1 MKKNY
6 FWYGLLGLL
15 ALYLITIAFIPGFHI
30 FFSNMLMLA
39 LFFMLIALS
48 NRSIFFFFLALG
60 FLSIYLKDIF
70 HFDYSTGPLFTGIII
85 IGVILN
91 SFLKPHYSYS
101 YKGNHYF
108 NMKQNANYIDN
119 ETDVFL
125 KILFSENTSYVTS
138 QELNKI
144 IIDTKFGEQ
153 SVDLSQA
160 QFMTDSPEIHIDVSF
175 GETNLRI
182 PNNWKII
189 NKTHSPFASISF
201 SGFPSTNGDFINVTL
216 TGTVAMGSLN
226 IQY

>member
-1 MKKNY
+1 
-6 FWYGLLGLL
+6 
-15 ALYLITIAFIPGFHI
+15 
-30 FFSNMLMLA
+30 
-39 LFFMLIALS
+39 
-48 NRSIFFFFLALG
+48 
-60 FLSIYLKDIF
+60 
-70 HFDYSTGPLFTGIII
+70 
-85 IGVILN
+85 
-91 SFLKPHYSYS
+91 
-101 YKGNHYF
+101 
-108 NMKQNANYIDN
+108 MKQNANYIDN

-125 KILFSENTSYVTS
+125 KTLFSENTSYVTS

-160 QFMTDSPEIHIDVSF
+160 QFMTDSPEIHIDISF

>member
-85 IGVILN
+85 IGVIL
-91 SFLKPHYSYS
+91 K
-101 YKGNHYF
+101 
-108 NMKQNANYIDN
+108 
-119 ETDVFL
+119 T
-125 KILFSENTSYVTS
+125 LFSENTSYVTS